1 VFTALAQC
9 YAKGYGTEVD
19 MKKALEAVDKAA
31 ESNLSA
37 FDMVSLA
44 ELLNQIEKSNI
55 EKTKSELAYEV
66 LGDTIELSA
75 GQKALVEKL
84 YKEARAGIEKLAE
97 AGNVKAIKLLGDYYM
112 KGIGGVEQDY
122 AKAMELYEQAAD
134 EDYADAQAQI
144 AYMYQE
150 GLGVEV
156 SYERAM
162 EWNNRASQ
170 QNNAQAQAQIGYMYH
185 MGMGVTQ
192 NLDEA
197 GRWYS
202 RAVDQ
207 GDPWATV
214 KLAQTELTN
223 SQAYFEAHA

>member
-1 VFTALAQC
+1 MDISL
-9 YAKGYGTEVD
+9 G
-19 MKKALEAVDKAA
+19 
-31 ESNLSA
+31 NL
-37 FDMVSLA
+37 F
-44 ELLNQIEKSNI
+44 
-55 EKTKSELAYEV
+55 
-66 LGDTIELSA
+66 
-75 GQKALVEKL
+75 
-84 YKEARAGIEKLAE
+84 
-97 AGNVKAIKLLGDYYM
+97 VKAVKLLGDYYM
-112 KGIGGVEQDY
+112 KGTGGIEQDY
-122 AKAMELYEQAAD
+122 AKAMELFMQAAD
-134 EDYADAQAQI
+134 EDFADAQAQI

-156 SYERAM
+156 SYEKAM